1 VDTPTGQHH
10 KLLSTI
16 GKEDTIMGKL
26 IREFHKKRLLPKNR
40 ECSDGWNQENIRKVE
55 TFLVGLE
62 KKYKLQEIGQIRQK
76 HYDWFMDHLSD
87 ERKPETLRKYAL
99 SIRRFV
105 ETSKLPIKISPENA
119 KRRKLERR
127 SDLQREILV
136 RYGIEEEQLESLLK
150 ELSAL

>member
-1 VDTPTGQHH
+1 
-10 KLLSTI
+10 
-16 GKEDTIMGKL
+16 M
-26 IREFHKKRLLPKNR
+26 
-40 ECSDGWNQENIRKVE
+40 
-55 TFLVGLE
+55 
-62 KKYKLQEIGQIRQK
+62 
-76 HYDWFMDHLSD
+76 
-87 ERKPETLRKYAL
+87 RKYAL